1 MLHLA
6 RFNNKIIYSNTRSCC
21 ILHHGTSSIQFQVV
35 ICTINRNATATKR
48 NIGISRSNYAIS
60 AKYQRAA
67 VKVYV
72 VVCSNVA
79 CAASSNATS
88 CYVHIITCVDIACT
102 ACSNSTCV
110 QVNVIACSNV
120 ACTIS
125 SNATGC
131 YVHIIT
137 CVNIA
142 CATCFNSTRVQV
154 NVSACSDVACS
165 ARCNATGCYVHIFT
179 CSDIACAAC
188 GNSTCVQVNV
198 FTINIYIATCIDAAA
213 SFTVIEVN
221 IALQIELSIS
231 FSSNA
236 VNYQACILRACA
248 LQVNRTIIC
257 FSVNHSAI
265 FQNTDTVISF
275 ADIAVGCLQVNAVG
289 VQITGILACFRS
301 HLHTIICLEH
311 QRSCCRILN
320 CQHLRRLVAC
330 SRLMQIYA
338 VTGIS
343 ICFQITADISLDEG
357 ILAAYIALATLDNKV
372 IGNNAAVVHANTLIT
387 EQLNILRSINRTG
400 NIQHR
405 ILNACQIN
413 VTGIFSTAGVGL
425 QIQLAAI
432 CQLYCNLPLL
442 ANLNP
447 AFFIIP
453 GKVTSL
459 SLCQK
464 LEIIQFAHI
473 AIGNVGCFTVN
484 TDVLACAQANV
495 LALNVGLIY
504 CQYLTGGCIQ
514 HAVLNSV
521 QQLIFAPAIG
531 SAVINLCIH
540 LSPVLNVLAVVFAFK
555 RCFAVSFVS
564 FCQCLVFC
572 QSCILRFFG
581 IFLICHSQLFSPVF
595 QCLYAF
601 ALGCRCRC
609 CAFFSLV
616 ITVNQ
621 PQLLPFLQLAF
632 AVGQGAV
639 TYCVNKAAA
648 GCKAYITIL
657 AGNMTDTHIAVAV
670 GQCDIAISVG
680 IYACRHSIAA
690 GQLLTGSNRC
700 VDCTKAG
707 EINAFAVQNSATSR
721 SNVICCVDYQVA
733 VQRALLIAADK
744 LQLAA
749 VRINAYVTCRCFDIQ
764 LRHVAQCTVINA
776 DAFGCFGSQV
786 VRVNACTA
794 YRADSTA
801 DAV

>member
-88 CYVHIITCVDIACT
+88 CYVHIFTCVDIACT

-131 YVHIIT
+131 YVHIFT

-154 NVSACSDVACS
+154 NVSACSDVACA
-165 ARCNATGCYVHIFT
+165 ARCNATGCYVYIFT

-236 VNYQACILRACA
+236 VNYQACILRARA

-265 FQNTDTVISF
+265 FQNTDTFISF

-311 QRSCCRILN
+311 QRTCCCILN
-320 CQHLRRLVAC
+320 CQHLRRLVAY
-330 SRLMQIYA
+330 SRLMQIYT
-338 VTGIS
+338 VTGIGIS
-343 ICFQITADISLDEG
+343 FQITADISLDEG
-357 ILAAYIALATLDNKV
+357 ILAAYIALAALDNKV
-372 IGNNAAVVHANTLIT
+372 IGNNAAVIHANALIA
-387 EQLNILRSINRTG
+387 EQLNILRRVNRTG

-413 VTGIFSTAGVGL
+413 ITSIFSFTGVGL

-432 CQLYCNLPLL
+432 CQLYSNLTLL
-442 ANLNP
+442 TNLNS
-447 AFFIIP
+447 AVSIIP
-453 GKVTSL
+453 GKVTGL

-464 LEIIQFAHI
+464 LKIIQIAHI
-473 AIGNVGCFTVN
+473 LVGNVGCFAVD
-484 TDVLACAQANV
+484 TDVLACAQADV
-495 LALNVGLIY
+495 LALNVGIIY
-504 CQYLTGGCIQ
+504 RQYLAGFCIQ

-521 QQLIFAPAIG
+521 
-531 SAVINLCIH
+531 
-540 LSPVLNVLAVVFAFK
+540 
-555 RCFAVSFVS
+555 
-564 FCQCLVFC
+564 
-572 QSCILRFFG
+572 
-581 IFLICHSQLFSPVF
+581 
-595 QCLYAF
+595 
-601 ALGCRCRC
+601 
-609 CAFFSLV
+609 
-616 ITVNQ
+616 
-621 PQLLPFLQLAF
+621 
-632 AVGQGAV
+632 
-639 TYCVNKAAA
+639 
-648 GCKAYITIL
+648 
-657 AGNMTDTHIAVAV
+657 
-670 GQCDIAISVG
+670 
-680 IYACRHSIAA
+680 
-690 GQLLTGSNRC
+690 
-700 VDCTKAG
+700 
-707 EINAFAVQNSATSR
+707 
-721 SNVICCVDYQVA
+721 
-733 VQRALLIAADK
+733 
-744 LQLAA
+744 
-749 VRINAYVTCRCFDIQ
+749 
-764 LRHVAQCTVINA
+764 
-776 DAFGCFGSQV
+776 
-786 VRVNACTA
+786 
-794 YRADSTA
+794 
-801 DAV
+801 